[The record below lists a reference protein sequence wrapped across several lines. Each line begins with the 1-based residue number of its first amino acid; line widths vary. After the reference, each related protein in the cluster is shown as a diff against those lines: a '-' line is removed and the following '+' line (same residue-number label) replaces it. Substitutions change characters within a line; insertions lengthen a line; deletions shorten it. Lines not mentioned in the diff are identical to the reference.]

1 MNWYK
6 TISYLINATIAII
19 IFQSIYD
26 KVSDFTKIEC
36 WRLALGTFLAIYY
49 SCKTAIDESNDK

>member
-1 MNWYK
+1 MNWYRM
-6 TISYLINATIAII
+6 ISYLISAAIAVV

-26 KVSDFTKIEC
+26 KVTDFTKIEC
-36 WRLALGTFLAIYY
+36 WGLALGTFLAIYY